1 MENIQIG
8 ALEELSPY
16 ITRYILPL
24 VKESVQ
30 VCVRSFHDDAFNDG
44 WTFGTQLWKNTWNR
58 IKETAEIENNPI
70 EVPIKGNEYFFSIG
84 NATIHHHRVGG
95 TGMLPK
101 SAKAVKAHVDE
112 AQLPLFPGESK
123 PTSFD
128 NIILGISAE
137 PADGLSEIFI
147 GKLEK
152 DTSTDQYRWSERVSL
167 YKSLTTKP
175 EKFDYLYIDEENEA
189 IPVLTLEPVPDSF
202 VKFDKSSNTL

>member
-24 VKESVQ
+24 VKDSVQ
-30 VCVRSFHDDAFNDG
+30 VCVRSFHDDPFNDS

-70 EVPIKGNEYFFSIG
+70 EVPVKGNEYYFSIG
-84 NATIHHHRVGG
+84 NAIIHHHRVGG
-95 TGMLPK
+95 TGLLPK
-101 SAKAVKAHVDE
+101 SAKAVKALVDE
-112 AQLPLFPGESK
+112 AQLPLFPRECK
-123 PTSFD
+123 PTFD

-137 PADGLSEIFI
+137 PADGLNEIFI

-152 DTSTDQYRWSERVSL
+152 DTSTDQYRWSEKVSL
-167 YKSLTTKP
+167 YKLPTTKP
-175 EKFDYLYIDEENEA
+175 ENIEYLYMEAENEA
-189 IPVLTLEPVPDSF
+189 IPVLTLKPVPELL
-202 VKFDKSSNTL
+202 VQFDKNSNAL

>member
-30 VCVRSFHDDAFNDG
+30 VCVRSFHDDPFNDS

-58 IKETAEIENNPI
+58 IKEIAEIENNPI
-70 EVPIKGNEYFFSIG
+70 KVPIKGNEYHFSIG
-84 NATIHHHRVGG
+84 NAIIHHHRVGG
-95 TGMLPK
+95 TALLPK
-101 SAKAVKAHVDE
+101 SAKAVKALVDE
-112 AQLPLFPGESK
+112 AQLPLFPKESK
-123 PTSFD
+123 PSFD

-137 PADGLSEIFI
+137 PSDGLNEIFI

-152 DTSTDQYRWSERVSL
+152 DMSTDQYRWSERVTIL
-167 YKSLTTKP
+167 KFPTTKP
-175 EKFDYLYIDEENEA
+175 EDIEYLYIEEEKEA
-189 IPVLTLEPVPDSF
+189 IPVLTLEPISEPF
-202 VKFDKSSNTL
+202 VKFEK